1 MVLHLA
7 FRCCWVFLKLRLSLM
22 PSSSSPAI
30 SSPCATAGFCSHIEP
45 LRHRR
50 VLQSYS
56 CPRDWPVASN
66 PGSTRV
72 SGVVAMDVQSRPKH
86 SWDPCL
92 CFRAPCS
99 VCVSVVR
106 APLFDSCVCFAS
118 RLQGNGGSPFPKRKM
133 VRRRGQNEKANEG
146 ASENVR
152 SLSLGASGG
161 ARHRCHPKSDTT
173 RQPPPNDLHH

>member
-1 MVLHLA
+1 
-7 FRCCWVFLKLRLSLM
+7 
-22 PSSSSPAI
+22 
-30 SSPCATAGFCSHIEP
+30 
-45 LRHRR
+45 
-50 VLQSYS
+50 
-56 CPRDWPVASN
+56 
-66 PGSTRV
+66 
-72 SGVVAMDVQSRPKH
+72 MDVQSRPKH

-118 RLQGNGGSPFPKRKM
+118 RLQGNGGSPFPKRKI

-161 ARHRCHPKSDTT
+161 ARHRCHPKSEQT
-173 RQPPPNDLHH
+173 RQPPMTSTIDTACCTVSRRPDKHLPRTWQARRQTFATYVATACFVHA